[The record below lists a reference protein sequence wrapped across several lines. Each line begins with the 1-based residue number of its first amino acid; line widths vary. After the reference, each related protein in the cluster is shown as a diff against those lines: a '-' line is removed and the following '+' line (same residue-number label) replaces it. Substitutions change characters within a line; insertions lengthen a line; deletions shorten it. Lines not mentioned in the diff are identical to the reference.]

1 MRSVSRF
8 LLTLSLLPI
17 IWIATPLSSATAA
30 TGDTDTYFN
39 LEANTASVNNYAIA
53 IQDSAFHFNNAF
65 TWEMWIYPT
74 SDCSG
79 IFCHITAKEEEY
91 VFGIVDK
98 TFRYA
103 LNGTGGGWVW
113 IDTTIVPRINTWQH
127 VTLTRAANINSV
139 TLWVNGQAVYTG
151 AAGALGT
158 GNFATATTNFQ
169 VGARTGNFNS
179 LTATPAQSYQGSIDE
194 LKMWN
199 VARTQSEIQSD
210 MHNYGPTNNAAVQV
224 YFDFNDSSGSTIVN
238 KASGAG
244 AGSTLTVKNSPAFT
258 ALATSSVSSGTKIIK
273 FPRTYLSA
281 NGWKPPVGISSL
293 NALAVGGGGGG
304 GNNVGNGGG
313 GGGGYAISNLS
324 VSNASTFGIKVGTGG
339 TGGRNIIA
347 GTLTYDGTTLMD
359 GQSGE
364 SSIATIKGSSY
375 TGGGGGGGDTIWSNN
390 VCGGAGQL
398 SQAGAAGTG
407 SGTGGTAYTGG
418 LGGAVSGTQAT
429 ANGKTGFTTSITSG
443 TYGSGGGAGGAW
455 SGNVTGNGADSQGGT
470 GNGSNGLNQ
479 TGSGGGGNQAGCAVG
494 GNGGSGIVIFTFTA
508 YSGEPVSIT
517 NATFRTA
524 TTVSVN
530 VSEVGKVSFFAFGK
544 IIPGCRSRPTVTS
557 ATITASCTWKPS
569 RRGPVPITAKFVPTS
584 APSSIANINVGSVFV
599 ANRTGKRG
607 I

>member
-1 MRSVSRF
+1 MRAVSRF

-17 IWIATPLSSATAA
+17 IWIATPISPASAA

-53 IQDSAFHFNNAF
+53 TQNSAFHFTNAF
-65 TWEMWIYPT
+65 TWEMWLYPT
-74 SDCSG
+74 NACSG
-79 IFCHITAKEEEY
+79 ICTIVAKEEQY
-91 VFGIVDK
+91 ILGINSG
-98 TFRYA
+98 TYRYA

-113 IDTTIVPRINTWQH
+113 IDTTIAARLNTWQH

-158 GNFATATTNFQ
+158 GNFASATTNFQ
-169 VGARTGNFNS
+169 VGARTGNYNS
-179 LTATPAQSYQGSIDE
+179 LTAPAAESFQGSIDE

-199 VARTQSEIQSD
+199 ITRSQAEIQSD

-224 YFDFNDSSGSTIVN
+224 YFDFNDSSGSIIVN
-238 KASGAG
+238 KASGAS
-244 AGSTLTVKNSPAFT
+244 AGSTLTVKNSPGFT
-258 ALATSSVSSGTKIIK
+258 ALETSQTTSGTKVVK

-281 NGWKPPVGISSL
+281 NGWKVPVGISSL
-293 NALAVGGGGGG
+293 NLFAVGGGGGG

-339 TGGRNIIA
+339 TGGRYAAA
-347 GTLTYDGTTLMD
+347 GTLTYDGTPLMD
-359 GQSGE
+359 GQSGD
-364 SSIATIKGSSY
+364 SSIATVNGSSF

-390 VCGGAGQL
+390 VCGGTGQI
-398 SQAGAAGTG
+398 SQGGVAGTG
-407 SGTGGTAYTGG
+407 SGSGGTAYTGG
-418 LGGAVSGTQAT
+418 VGGAVSGTQAT
-429 ANGKTGFTTSITSG
+429 ANGKSGFTTSITSG
-443 TYGSGGGAGGAW
+443 TYGSGGGAGGVWNSNA
-455 SGNVTGNGADSQGGT
+455 TGNGADSQGGT

-479 TGSGGGGNQAGCAVG
+479 TGSGGGGNQAGCAIG
-494 GNGGSGIVIFTFTA
+494 GNGGSGIVVFTFTA
-508 YSGEPVSIT
+508 YTGEPVSIT

-569 RRGPVPITAKFVPTS
+569 QRGPVPITAKFVPTS
-584 APSSIANINVGSVFV
+584 APSSIANINVGSVLV